1 MNWPEKSCL
10 GTLLLTSVI
19 SSNERR
25 TSMVYEKLLT
35 KLRHSQWALIDRD
48 VLRIAEVSLYREYF
62 WVAMWP

>member
-1 MNWPEKSCL
+1 
-10 GTLLLTSVI
+10 
-19 SSNERR
+19 
-25 TSMVYEKLLT
+25 MVYEKLLT